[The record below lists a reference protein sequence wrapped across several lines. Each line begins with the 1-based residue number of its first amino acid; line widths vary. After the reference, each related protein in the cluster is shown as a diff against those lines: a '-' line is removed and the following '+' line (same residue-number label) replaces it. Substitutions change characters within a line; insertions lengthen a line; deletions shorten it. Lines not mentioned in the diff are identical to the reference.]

1 MQMSEKQFFLWEKN
15 SLFQYLLH
23 LRSTKGQFLIKH
35 IYMCNQVSFNS
46 PCASGNS
53 KWFNQYL
60 SGWQVFPSLNHMVLL
75 VSINR
80 QWNNKNSI
88 MSTSISNSN
97 LTIADFEEKLL
108 RVTFCLKTHYTKS
121 KILFYIV
128 CQL

>member
-35 IYMCNQVSFNS
+35 IYMYNQVSFNS

-97 LTIADFEEKLL
+97 LTITDFEEKLL

>member
-1 MQMSEKQFFLWEKN
+1 MSEKHFSCEKKTP
-15 SLFQYLLH
+15 FQYLLH

-35 IYMCNQVSFNS
+35 IYMCNQVFFNS

-53 KWFNQYL
+53 NWFNQYL
-60 SGWQVFPSLNHMVLL
+60 SGWQVFPSLHHMVLL

-88 MSTSISNSN
+88 MSTSFSNSN
-97 LTIADFEEKLL
+97 LTITDFEEKLL